1 MTFLIWLFFLFGQ
14 AFHIYLKASKAI
26 DTTLPN
32 GINSWRCYWQ
42 RRGGQVLARVFVLSM
57 LFGLWTLKPDL
68 VDQLAK
74 IGAEHLQPG
83 MIRSIL
89 EKVTFPLNVFTGG
102 ICGYLIDSIAEKI
115 PFLSRE
121 LPSTNGTNIQQ
132 VKED

>member
-1 MTFLIWLFFLFGQ
+1 MIMILSWFLFLCGQ
-14 AFHIYLKASKAI
+14 ACHIYVKALKAINPAAA
-26 DTTLPN
+26 N
-32 GINSWRCYWQ
+32 GINTWADYWH
-42 RRGGQVLARVFVLSM
+42 RRGGRIVVRVFVLSM

-89 EKVTFPLNVFTGG
+89 EKVTFPLNVFTAG

-115 PFLSRE
+115 PVLSRE
-121 LPSTNGTNIQQ
+121 LPAVNS
-132 VKED
+132 